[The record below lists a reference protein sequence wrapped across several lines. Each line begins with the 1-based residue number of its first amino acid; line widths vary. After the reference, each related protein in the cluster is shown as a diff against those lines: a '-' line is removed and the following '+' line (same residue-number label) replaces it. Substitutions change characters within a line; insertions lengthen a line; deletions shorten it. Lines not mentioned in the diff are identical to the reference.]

1 MRGDSEDS
9 MGRIQHGCMA
19 DVRKRREREL
29 VRETAREE
37 DPRPNSP
44 SSRADLRASHAP
56 NISFPFRTRATQAEA
71 TNNLAESWYCL
82 T

>member
-1 MRGDSEDS
+1 
-9 MGRIQHGCMA
+9 MA
-19 DVRKRREREL
+19 DVRKRKEREL
-29 VRETAREE
+29 GRETAREG
-37 DPRPNSP
+37 DPRPNPP

-56 NISFPFRTRATQAEA
+56 NIPFPFRTRATQAEA